1 MNDIP
6 VSGNFSPRINGIPGN
21 VPLAARNEDGEARK
35 GMRTERIISGFWEDR
50 MSQIAPP
57 FSFLAILG
65 RFPEAGIPAQL
76 YIKSK
81 EGAGTVVGLNMNIIR
96 FIRCVFKLF
105 FYFGIL
111 QILKIE

>member
-1 MNDIP
+1 
-6 VSGNFSPRINGIPGN
+6 
-21 VPLAARNEDGEARK
+21 
-35 GMRTERIISGFWEDR
+35 

-96 FIRCVFKLF
+96 FIRCVFKPF
-105 FYFGIL
+105 FLSRNITDTKNRMML
-111 QILKIE
+111 LCDDT